1 MDLSQHPNLSKIPS
15 FGLKIGLINQTLQ
28 CFVARTN
35 FFSEIFFVAQT
46 INIVLAT
53 KKIVSEQKNSYW
65 AFCDDL
71 TGSHT
76 CDL

>member
-1 MDLSQHPNLSKIPS
+1 VDLSQHPNLSKIPS
-15 FGLKIGLINQTLQ
+15 FGLKIGQINQTPQ

-53 KKIVSEQKNSYW
+53 TKKIVSEKKTVIGP
-65 AFCDDL
+65 FVMI
-71 TGSHT
+71 
-76 CDL
+76 